1 MHPVTPDGRYFVVKG
16 QLWRCSNPS
25 LDEEVRQ
32 RLVDALMAAR
42 REVKNAKGSQ
52 DESQLKRAR
61 EKVQMAKVALGERGP
76 VWWTDGSP
84 DFNRR
89 LVSNSPYAEWFSSP
103 QESEGMKE
111 SALVSDL
118 RETGLT
124 DDERVVREDEF
135 LGDEPR
141 VEPGPADLERL
152 KD

>member
-1 MHPVTPDGRYFVVKG
+1 
-16 QLWRCSNPS
+16 
-25 LDEEVRQ
+25 
-32 RLVDALMAAR
+32 
-42 REVKNAKGSQ
+42 
-52 DESQLKRAR
+52 
-61 EKVQMAKVALGERGP
+61 MAKVALGERGP

-89 LVSNSPYAEWFSSP
+89 LVINSPYAEWFSSL
-103 QESEGMKE
+103 QKSEGLKE